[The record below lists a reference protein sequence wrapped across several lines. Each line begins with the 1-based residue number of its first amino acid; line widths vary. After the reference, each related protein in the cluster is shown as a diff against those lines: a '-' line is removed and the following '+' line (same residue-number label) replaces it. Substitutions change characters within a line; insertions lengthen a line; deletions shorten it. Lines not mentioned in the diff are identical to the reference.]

1 MKKRN
6 RETIILRGGEHVKY
20 KVFFLKRDR
29 GLESLK
35 QTKKHFVLSF
45 ILENKGAPHW

>member
-6 RETIILRGGEHVKY
+6 REPIILRGGHVKQ